1 MKFMTR
7 SLLGKAAQSRA
18 HELRSPTLFLLIQEN
33 SSLATIDGKG
43 GTQCDA
49 IKKIKDLREAARM
62 QKNAASRYLYKVDG
76 MGDAATPEMQK
87 AARNQLKY
95 ARSSE
100 YYVNKELKKLLIQFW
115 EYSW

>member
-1 MKFMTR
+1 
-7 SLLGKAAQSRA
+7 
-18 HELRSPTLFLLIQEN
+18 
-33 SSLATIDGKG
+33 
-43 GTQCDA
+43 
-49 IKKIKDLREAARM
+49 
-62 QKNAASRYLYKVDG
+62 